1 MTTWHGPR
9 GDCGCCGGTRCACAN
24 DPEQNSPSF
33 TDTPTFRVVI
43 AGMPAT
49 YEWSDF
55 RSLGSFWHK
64 NDWTLTGL
72 SGINGTYFVP
82 LEKRNSV
89 CIDESAPAG
98 FSDPVSFTEAFARDI
113 SDFSDICTVTSS
125 TTGTATRSLS
135 FSGSFSFNI
144 FGIVIQYSLTDIYAI
159 RGEVEMSC
167 PDYDYSASLLT
178 NTISAF
184 GSSQTWPRASGDIK
198 ILRRAISSADCGYPL
213 ESASGQVFA
222 TIGTIAVDLI
232 NVV

>member
-1 MTTWHGPR
+1 MATWHGPR
-9 GDCGCCGGTRCACAN
+9 GDCGCCGGTRCACAD
-24 DPEQNSPSF
+24 DPEQTSPSF

-82 LEKRNSV
+82 LEKRDLV
-89 CIDESAPAG
+89 CIDETKAAG
-98 FSDPVSFTEAFARDI
+98 FSDPSSFTEAFARDI
-113 SDFSDICTVTSS
+113 SVSGDICTVTSS
-125 TTGTATRSLS
+125 ETGTATKNLS
-135 FSGSFSFNI
+135 FSGSFSFNLFNI
-144 FGIVIQYSLTDIYAI
+144 IIQYDLSDIYAI
-159 RGEVEMSC
+159 RGEVEMFC
-167 PDYDYSASLLT
+167 PTYDFSESVRD

-184 GSSQTWPRASGDIK
+184 GASRTWPRSSGEIK
-198 ILRRAISSADCGYPL
+198 IFRRAISTTDCGYTL
-213 ESASGQVFA
+213 EHASGQVFA